1 MTDIDARL
9 KLAHETCQTNGQRL
23 TAIREKVL
31 RLLLE
36 ADKPMSAYELLE
48 QYKLDEQSGTQP
60 MTIYR
65 ALSFL
70 EAQSL
75 IHRLAS
81 TRQYVACHH
90 AHEKAP
96 HSELTQFLMCDHCG
110 GIEETPL
117 SDVLWQRFK
126 PMPNSPTFTSTNPAW
141 KFTAPAAP
149 ASNTEPD
156 S

>member
-9 KLAHETCQTNGQRL
+9 KLAHETCQASGQRL

-117 SDVLWQRFK
+117 SDVLWQAIQANAELTHFHIDQPSLEIHGTCR
-126 PMPNSPTFTSTNPAW
+126 TCQQHGA
-141 KFTAPAAP
+141 
-149 ASNTEPD
+149 
-156 S
+156 

>member
-1 MTDIDARL
+1 MPPIETRLRHAID
-9 KLAHETCQTNGQRL
+9 TCRANGQRL
-23 TAIREKVL
+23 TTIREKVL

-36 ADKPMSAYELLE
+36 ADKPLSAYELLE
-48 QYKLDEQSGTQP
+48 QYKINEQSGTQP

-90 AHEKAP
+90 AHENSP
-96 HSELTQFLMCDHCG
+96 HSDFTQFLMCDHCG

-117 SDVLWQRFK
+117 PDALWKAIHTHAERTHFHIDQPSLEIHGTCRK
-126 PMPNSPTFTSTNPAW
+126 CQPQQGN
-141 KFTAPAAP
+141 
-149 ASNTEPD
+149 
-156 S
+156 